1 MSLVHDSTLQKVVLT
16 DPDNNFN
23 SYGDTNPMPTEIT
36 ARTSI
41 NSAGTQKHLLCD
53 ADGHLQVDIISGGG
67 GGGGDATAANQTTM
81 ISHLSDIDTAVTG
94 TLNVSDSTAQGSLSS
109 IATSVAGTLDV
120 ALPLGAATDT
130 AQASGNASLSSIE
143 TAVNG
148 TLVVSD
154 SVAQSSLSNISG
166 AVAVGGSP
174 ASNLM
179 QVTDTTAQGSLS
191 SIATSLAGTLVV
203 SDSTAQGS
211 LSSIATSVAGTLVV
225 SNADLTTLA
234 GTVTSNEIAVVS
246 KGGSW
251 SSLVNYASPSLASLG
266 TNTTA
271 AVASK
276 MGQYYAIQFSGSVDG
291 QFSIFVEES
300 IDNSTYVR
308 DLSDINYSNQQNFLY
323 RHNFASPFFR
333 FFVQNNSASTQ
344 TITINYVNA
353 L

>member
-81 ISHLSDIDTAVTG
+81 ISHLSDIDTAVTA
-94 TLNVSDSTAQGSLSS
+94 N
-109 IATSVAGTLDV
+109 

-130 AQASGNASLSSIE
+130 AQATGNASLSSID

-148 TLVVSD
+148 TLSVSD
-154 SVAQSSLSNISG
+154 SVAQSSLS
-166 AVAVGGSP
+166 P

-179 QVTDTTAQGSLS
+179 QVSDTTAQGSLS
-191 SIATSLAGTLVV
+191 SIAVVVNSGTMGV
-203 SDSTAQGS
+203 SDSTAQLS
-211 LSSIATSVAGTLVV
+211 LSNIESSLSGTLAV

>member
-16 DPDNNFN
+16 DPDNNFGN
-23 SYGDTNPMPTEIT
+23 YGDSNPMPTEIT
-36 ARTSI
+36 ARTAI

-53 ADGHLQVDIISGGG
+53 ADGHLQVDIVSGGG

-81 ISHLSDIDTAVTG
+81 ISHLSDIDTAVTA
-94 TLNVSDSTAQGSLSS
+94 N
-109 IATSVAGTLDV
+109 

-130 AQASGNASLSSIE
+130 AQATGNASLSSID

-148 TLVVSD
+148 TL
-154 SVAQSSLSNISG
+154 SVADSTARTSLANISG

-191 SIATSLAGTLVV
+191 SIAVAVNSGTMGV
-203 SDSTAQGS
+203 SDSTAQLS
-211 LSSIATSVAGTLVV
+211 LSNIESSLSGTLAV

-251 SSLVNYASPSLASLG
+251 SALVNYASPSLASLA
-266 TNTTA
+266 TNTTS

-276 MGQYYAIQFSGSVDG
+276 MGQYFAIQFSGSIDG
-291 QFSIFVEES
+291 QFSVFVEES

-308 DLSDINYSNQQNFLY
+308 DLSDLNYSNQQNFLY

-333 FFVQNNSASTQ
+333 FFIQNNSASTQ
-344 TITINYVNA
+344 TITVNYVNA

>member
-16 DPDNNFN
+16 DPDNNFG
-23 SYGDTNPMPTEIT
+23 SYGDSNPMPNEIT

-41 NSAGTQKHLLCD
+41 NSAGTHKHLLCD
-53 ADGHLQVDIISGGG
+53 ADGHLQVDIVSGGG
-67 GGGGDATAANQTTM
+67 GGGGDATAANQSTM

-94 TLNVSDSTAQGSLSS
+94 TLTVSDSTAQGSLST
-109 IATSVAGTLDV
+109 IATAVGGTLSV

-130 AQASGNASLSSIE
+130 AQSAGNSSLSSID

-154 SVAQSSLSNISG
+154 SVAQGSLSSINTALTGTVSVSDS
-166 AVAVGGSP
+166 A
-174 ASNLM
+174 
-179 QVTDTTAQGSLS
+179 AQGSLS
-191 SIATSLAGTLVV
+191 SIDLALTGGSLGV
-203 SDSTAQGS
+203 SDSNAQLT
-211 LSSIATSVAGTLVV
+211 LSSIETAVTGTLAV
-225 SNADLTTLA
+225 SNSDLVTLA
-234 GTVTSNEIAVVS
+234 GTVTANEIAVVS

-271 AVASK
+271 AVASR

-291 QFSIFVEES
+291 QFSVFVEES

-308 DLSDINYSNQQNFLY
+308 DLADINYSNQQNLLY
-323 RHNFASPFFR
+323 RHNFSAPFFR

-344 TITINYVNA
+344 TITINHVSA